1 MSVPWSTVTGWR
13 LCGAGLL
20 KVHCTQRR
28 ARTPASMQQA
38 KWTFLE
44 SLGLF
49 NTPLGLKV
57 TLLVLPGWR
66 WRWWFCYESGF
77 CGSCARSGR
86 NSGGTSSLEWNW
98 LHHLPLKPTVRL
110 PGTESNSFAVV
121 FFLSVF
127 VSLSTSL
134 FFALALQKRVW
145 VWPRRW
151 LEAQSKLAL
160 LGPCSESFSYQR
172 NLLPL
177 LLPKAPLQQ
186 TLKRSGNDKFH
197 TQLCSELYCTFL
209 IRAGILM
216 FV

>member
-1 MSVPWSTVTGWR
+1 MSFLWSAVTGWR

-28 ARTPASMQQA
+28 ARTPASLQQA
-38 KWTFLE
+38 KWAFLE

-66 WRWWFCYESGF
+66 WRWWFCCESGF
-77 CGSCARSGR
+77 AVRVCAERAKL
-86 NSGGTSSLEWNW
+86 GGTSSLEWNW
-98 LHHLPLKPTVRL
+98 LYHLPLKLTVRL

-121 FFLSVF
+121 FSLSVL
-127 VSLSTSL
+127 SLSTSL
-134 FFALALQKRVW
+134 SFARAFQKRVW
-145 VWPRRW
+145 IWPRRW

-160 LGPCSESFSYQR
+160 LGPCSESFGHQR

-177 LLPKAPLQQ
+177 LLPKAPLRQ

-197 TQLCSELYCTFL
+197 TQLCS
-209 IRAGILM
+209 
-216 FV
+216 